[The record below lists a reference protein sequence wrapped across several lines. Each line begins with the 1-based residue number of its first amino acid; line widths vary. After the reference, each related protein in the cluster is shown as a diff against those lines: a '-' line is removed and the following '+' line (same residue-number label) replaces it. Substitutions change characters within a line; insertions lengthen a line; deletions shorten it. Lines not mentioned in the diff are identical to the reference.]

1 MHFSGYFSGRPL
13 IDHDEVSLETRA
25 FTNENTETK
34 ADAAAAGENE
44 SDTEINWPAD
54 FFFGLPCP
62 KFQYPII
69 IPPKSRNQLVLFCV
83 KVNSVLQKKIFSN

>member
-1 MHFSGYFSGRPL
+1 MHFSGTALRIVPTHED
-13 IDHDEVSLETRA
+13 I
-25 FTNENTETK
+25 ETK
-34 ADAAAAGENE
+34 THAAAASENE
-44 SDTEINWPAD
+44 LGKEINWPED

-83 KVNSVLQKKIFSN
+83 KVNSVLQKKFFLN

>member
-1 MHFSGYFSGRPL
+1 MVPIHFSGTAYHED
-13 IDHDEVSLETRA
+13 IDTKTHA
-25 FTNENTETK
+25 ATELGK
-34 ADAAAAGENE
+34 
-44 SDTEINWPAD
+44 EINWPED

-83 KVNSVLQKKIFSN
+83 KVNSVLQKKNF